1 MKIDFHVHT
10 IYSYDALIK
19 PKELARKS
27 TDLDVIPVIAD
38 HNTIASHKTM
48 RSLGVPFIPG
58 EEIYTGI
65 GEVMGLY
72 VNEEIPRK
80 TSFLETL
87 DRIHEQGG
95 ITYLPHM
102 YDRGRLGVLD
112 TEMAAKADIIEIFN
126 ARCLS
131 DKLNLKAKKF
141 ADSLKKPQ
149 AVGSDSHFLFEFGS
163 TYTKVPDFDLENP
176 KGLLKALKKAKHIT
190 KKAPIY
196 VRGTTSL
203 VALGKKLLGVG
214 TKHI

>member
-10 IYSYDALIK
+10 TYSYDALIK

-27 TDLDVIPVIAD
+27 AKLGVIPVVAD
-38 HNTIASHKTM
+38 HNTIASHKPM
-48 RSLGVPFIPG
+48 RSLSVPFIPG

-65 GEVMGLY
+65 GELMGLY

-80 TSFLETL
+80 TSFIETL

-95 ITYLPHM
+95 LAYLPHM
-102 YDRGRLGVLD
+102 YDKGRHGMSDAEL
-112 TEMAAKADIIEIFN
+112 ASKADIIEVFN

-131 DKLNLKAKKF
+131 SELNLKAKEF
-141 ADSLKKPQ
+141 ADSMKKLQ

-163 TYTKVPDFDLENP
+163 TYTEVPDFDLGNP
-176 KGLLKALKKAKHIT
+176 KELLKALKKAKHVT

-203 VALGKKLLGVG
+203 VALGKKLFGAS